1 MAEECRLRDGFI
13 QLGNHGDG
21 LGKHEGK
28 PKGAWHR
35 DDDIWAWPKISAF
48 PGKGMLRATAMLAW
62 LDQRAQELKS
72 FLTGQNYGSG
82 WLATLAYPA
91 CKRHPAAMGTASTIK
106 DFFKSSQTFES
117 SITNPYLNF
126 DTAKVSRELRL
137 AEQGKENGSQN
148 LPATDSR
155 QLDSVEEE
163 VTSRVSR
170 AWQQATSEAERWLLA
185 IDQRISNLS
194 FLTQLP
200 TIQSSAIQTES
211 QIKASVM
218 QATLRLTTARDAVQQ
233 SYEQLR
239 TFQREHNLRRPA
251 KLVPSQVLTFGTITL
266 TWIVETI
273 ANSVLLRENDDLGWI
288 GGAGAA
294 AVIGIINV
302 GLAVFVGRTIWPRM
316 NHRPPISFV
325 YIGITVIWSII
336 LIAWN
341 LLAAHYR
348 DAKVAGIEGPE
359 FVALGMM
366 GEFPAS
372 IYSGG
377 LFILGVMS
385 AIIAAIAA
393 FKMSD
398 PYPGYAEVWHEHE
411 QRCADYAGEIEAAS
425 EELKD
430 LHDEAS
436 EEFNSIRIG
445 LTQQLADQG
454 RALTSRQAFAQRLL
468 RYHEELEHAG
478 RQLLA
483 TYRDHNRGTRTDP
496 PPQHFEYPFTLP
508 APNTPPAPQVA
519 VTKDDVERGDHI
531 LSNAQKLVSNAF
543 LEGVRSFETL
553 EALKARLPA

>member
-1 MAEECRLRDGFI
+1 
-13 QLGNHGDG
+13 
-21 LGKHEGK
+21 
-28 PKGAWHR
+28 
-35 DDDIWAWPKISAF
+35 
-48 PGKGMLRATAMLAW
+48 
-62 LDQRAQELKS
+62 
-72 FLTGQNYGSG
+72 
-82 WLATLAYPA
+82 
-91 CKRHPAAMGTASTIK
+91 MGTASTIK
-106 DFFKSSQTFES
+106 DFFKSSDTFEATIS
-117 SITNPYLNF
+117 NPYLNF

-137 AEQGKENGSQN
+137 AERGQENGSQN
-148 LPATDSR
+148 LPASGSQ
-155 QLDSVEEE
+155 QLDAVEEE

-170 AWQQATSEAERWLLA
+170 AWQQATSEADRWFLA

-200 TIQSSAIQTES
+200 TIQSSAIQTVS

-251 KLVPSQVLTFGTITL
+251 KLVPSQVLTFGTIAL

-273 ANSVLLRENDDLGWI
+273 ANSVLLRENDDLGWL
-288 GGAGAA
+288 GGIGAA

-316 NHRPPISFV
+316 NHRPPTSYVYVALTILWSLFLIS
-325 YIGITVIWSII
+325 
-336 LIAWN
+336 WN
-341 LLAAHYR
+341 LAAANYR
-348 DAKVAGIEGPE
+348 DAKVAGIERPE
-359 FVALGMM
+359 IAAWGMM
-366 GEFPAS
+366 GEMPAS

-393 FKMSD
+393 YRMSD
-398 PYPGYAEVWHEHE
+398 PYPGYADVWQEHE
-411 QRCADYAGEIEAAS
+411 QRCADYASEIETAS
-425 EELKD
+425 DELKE
-430 LHDEAS
+430 LHDDAS
-436 EEFNSIRIG
+436 EEFSNIRIG
-445 LTQQLADQG
+445 LTQQLADQS

-483 TYRDHNRGTRTDP
+483 TYRDHNRGARSE
-496 PPQHFEYPFTLP
+496 PQPEHFEFAFTLP
-508 APNTPPAPQVA
+508 APSIPPAPEVA
-519 VTKDDVERGDHI
+519 VTKADVERGDHI
-531 LSNAQKLVSNAF
+531 LSDAQTLVSDAY

-553 EALKARLPA
+553 EALKARLPS